1 MELFTQ
7 IDDAHAII
15 RLPKGVQ
22 KQVKLYKR
30 EDRVY
35 VPHSGGYVEVR
46 SIYNARE
53 PLPLTTAHPDIKVVD
68 YDSKQVRV
76 RDRYLR
82 FVGEGHK

>member
-22 KQVKLYKR
+22 KQVKLYR
-30 EDRVY
+30 RGLNVY
-35 VPHSGGYVEVR
+35 IPHAGGYVEVR
-46 SIYNARE
+46 SVYSNRE

-68 YDSKQVRV
+68 YESKQVRV
-76 RDRYLR
+76 KDRYLR
-82 FVGEGHK
+82 YVGSA